1 GPRRTMGAA
10 DADRGVRPAASAQGD
25 ADRAAVHPQR
35 GRRPSR
41 EEVNASVLSI
51 SPQDPT
57 KPTPRRSIVLLT
69 VVCGLATA
77 LLVGLGVGQSER
89 GTWKRGLIAGI
100 EARVNAPRVTLD
112 QVLAE
117 NRATG
122 DIESP
127 HVSVPGHYLPS
138 LERYLYAPAESGP
151 GYDVFAPLVTP

>member
-1 GPRRTMGAA
+1 
-10 DADRGVRPAASAQGD
+10 RPAASAQGD

-77 LLVGLGVGQSER
+77 LLVGLGVWQLER
-89 GTWKRGLIAGI
+89 RTWKLGLIARMGFG
-100 EARVNAPRVTLD
+100 VNAPRVTLN
-112 QVLAE
+112 QVVAE
-117 NRATG
+117 NRAPG
-122 DIESP
+122 NSESTP
-127 HVSVPGHYLPS
+127 VSVPGHYRPS

-151 GYDVFAPLVTP
+151 GYDVFAPLVTPDHQLVLVDRG